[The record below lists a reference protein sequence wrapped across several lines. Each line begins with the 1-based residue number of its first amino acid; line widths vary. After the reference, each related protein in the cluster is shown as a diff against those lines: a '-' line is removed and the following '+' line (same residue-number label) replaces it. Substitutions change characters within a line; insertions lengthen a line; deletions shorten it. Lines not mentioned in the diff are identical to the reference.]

1 MSPTLA
7 AIFAPG
13 FFTSGPVAIGASVG
27 AVAAIVGGVV
37 GVFTVIRGQSF
48 AGEALGDIG
57 TTGGSGAFLLG
68 AGALWGF
75 GVAAVAAVSVME
87 LIGIQRPRGRDL
99 ATGIVLGAGLGLA
112 ALFLYLDSAY
122 HNTTGATFTII
133 FGSLFAVTSSTI
145 PLVLA
150 FSVVA
155 LGLIAALYRPLL
167 LSSISPELAA
177 ARGIPVRL
185 VGAGYLLALAV
196 AVALAAFTIGTILSL
211 ALLVGPAATAL
222 RLTRSPGRAVLVAA
236 LIGIAATLL
245 GILLAYDSYDW
256 APAGHAW
263 PVSFFVVTLIFA
275 GYLLAGL
282 PRRRRPRQSKSIPD
296 PTAAPAVCAVCLPP
310 GARLLICDI
319 PPRLQQQWGVGD
331 REEAVFTQTS
341 AAVNTYRDAV
351 RFSSGCTVRLQEFR
365 EGMRA
370 QVIDLAGTD
379 RLELDT
385 LRALG

>member
-1 MSPTLA
+1 MSGTLA

-296 PTAAPAVCAVCLPP
+296 PTAAPAP
-310 GARLLICDI
+310 
-319 PPRLQQQWGVGD
+319 
-331 REEAVFTQTS
+331 
-341 AAVNTYRDAV
+341 N
-351 RFSSGCTVRLQEFR
+351 
-365 EGMRA
+365 
-370 QVIDLAGTD
+370 
-379 RLELDT
+379 
-385 LRALG
+385 